1 MECLWK
7 IFQPFFQNFGNVE
20 GFINSMSL
28 KDILF
33 HITNFGNVEEI
44 INDIWHRF
52 VVVITTA

>member
-1 MECLWK
+1 MKYISAFL
-7 IFQPFFQNFGNVE
+7 QNFGNVE